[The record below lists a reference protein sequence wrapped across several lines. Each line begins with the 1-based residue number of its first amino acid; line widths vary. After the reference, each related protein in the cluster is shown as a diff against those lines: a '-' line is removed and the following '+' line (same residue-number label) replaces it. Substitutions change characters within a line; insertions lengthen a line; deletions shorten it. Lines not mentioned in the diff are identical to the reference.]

1 MSDLVRPFEIDAV
14 DGLGSVELTINNWVD
29 VPNFWNEH
37 RSISEI
43 DADDIPGPGQL
54 ENWLSFKLGDCFSDQ
69 FVYTINGEGDIGEDL
84 NYPSS
89 FIQPLGYGLVDC
101 PGGFGVSAIEDNLTE
116 GEEAFS
122 IAIWSDRYF
131 SKMLYSKGFSIVDHS
146 LSKPV
151 ADEPTPII
159 NNIIN
164 NNIVNNNVDNNTN
177 TTITNSGE
185 GDIQIGN
192 IGTVENSTNITNT
205 LSVQTIT
212 IDLSLAITGESKKEE
227 TVNGTSKDD
236 IIADGA
242 GKDRLV
248 GNNGADQFYFSG
260 NDMFKKKLAD
270 QVVDFDSSEGDSIV
284 IDESA
289 ISNPIITS
297 KVIDDLSD
305 VSTSDIP
312 VAENPNRLKALSAEG
327 HEFVYNESN
336 GEFLFD
342 NNGTD
347 KGFAGKGDDPLI
359 ANIGKKTVLTDN
371 ILDDIVED
379 LKSEPTFAIAESKKE
394 LKNLSKDGHDLLY
407 FEPKGDLYIDGNGDL
422 KGFGN
427 KSEGGM
433 ITDLPNNT
441 TLTES
446 DVLIGI

>member
-1 MSDLVRPFEIDAV
+1 MSDFFRPYEIDGL
-14 DGLGSVELTINNWVD
+14 DGLGSLELHINNSTD

-54 ENWLSFKLGDCFSDQ
+54 QNWLYFKLDDCLSDQ

-84 NYPSS
+84 NYPRS
-89 FIQPLGYGLVDC
+89 FVQPLGYGLVDC
-101 PGGFGVSAIEDNLTE
+101 PGIFGVSAVEDNLTE
-116 GEEAFS
+116 GEEEFS
-122 IAIWSDRYF
+122 ISIWSDRYF
-131 SKMLYSKGFSIVDHS
+131 SKMLYSKEFSIVDHS

-159 NNIIN
+159 NNIVN

-177 TTITNSGE
+177 TTVTNTGD
-185 GDIQIGN
+185 GDIKIGN

-212 IDLSLAITGESKKEE
+212 IDLSLAITGESKKKE

-248 GNNGADQFYFSG
+248 GNDGADQFYFSG
-260 NDMFKKKLAD
+260 NDMFKKKFAD
-270 QVVDFDSSEGDSIV
+270 QVVDFDSTEGDSIV

-297 KVIDDLSD
+297 SVIDDLSD

-312 VAENPNRLKALSAEG
+312 VAENPNMLKELSDDG
-327 HEFVYNESN
+327 HEFVYNEFN

-347 KGFAGKGDDPLI
+347 KGFAGKGEDPII

-379 LKSEPTFAIAESKKE
+379 LNSDPTFAIAESKKE
-394 LKNLSKDGHDLLY
+394 LKNLSKNGYDLLY
-407 FEPKGDLYIDGNGDL
+407 FEPKGDLYIDGNGDS

-433 ITDLPNNT
+433 ITDLPDNT